1 MDKANLTT
9 YINGVLLAF
18 FTYAGI
24 SQTTGDIIVQIIAP
38 IVSILLAYGMSY
50 VNEKYPSSLVTSV
63 NTCQCE
69 GECDDI

>member
-38 IVSILLAYGMSY
+38 VVSILLAYGMSY

-69 GECDDI
+69 GECDGI